1 MAGSVSTRPRQQAA
15 LRRWS
20 PAWWPGGRG
29 RAASPRACPP
39 CSRWRRTTG
48 SAGSVRSGST
58 AQVLAT
64 SPRVFGGQL
73 RAGSSDHGSKRW
85 NGRTNVRTP
94 RARRTAAQRRYGM
107 RIAVVQGT
115 VYDVHLTRSL
125 HHAEL
130 IRSLSSRGA
139 LERSDATLKIREG
152 GANAMEQDGLAQ
164 FVGLHGW
171 RLDGPY
177 IEPPFALAEQLNAKF
192 PAPPGEAFLGRQL
205 HHSRSPIG
213 QRSEGPSRA
222 PAPPLTRPNRTPS
235 SRHATLLFHMG
246 QHLRVNGSR
255 VRWQ

>member
-1 MAGSVSTRPRQQAA
+1 MAQNNRFCRVSAQWQY
-15 LRRWS
+15 
-20 PAWWPGGRG
+20 G
-29 RAASPRACPP
+29 ASPRDVAA
-39 CSRWRRTTG
+39 RVRR
-48 SAGSVRSGST
+48 
-58 AQVLAT
+58 AT
-64 SPRVFGGQL
+64 SSGC
-73 RAGSSDHGSKRW
+73 SSDHGSKRW
-85 NGRTNVRTP
+85 NGRTNVRKP

-130 IRSLSSRGA
+130 IRSLPSRGA
-139 LERSDATLKIREG
+139 LERSDATLKIRDG

-205 HHSRSPIG
+205 RPSRSPIG